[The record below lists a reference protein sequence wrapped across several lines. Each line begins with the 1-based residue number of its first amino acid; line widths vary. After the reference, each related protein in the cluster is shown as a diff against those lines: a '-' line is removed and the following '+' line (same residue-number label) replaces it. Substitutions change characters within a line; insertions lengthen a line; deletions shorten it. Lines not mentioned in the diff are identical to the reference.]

1 MVNSDKSEP
10 RSFQNFKS
18 HRYMSTI
25 YGHKIIKTTHKII
38 KMVVKTIFEILRSSE
53 LEISHSVESCDKK
66 IDKISTMPKIAVS
79 KL

>member
-1 MVNSDKSEP
+1 MFDSDKSEP

-18 HRYMSTI
+18 HICRRYM
-25 YGHKIIKTTHKII
+25 GIKSL

-66 IDKISTMPKIAVS
+66 IDKISTMPKIA
-79 KL
+79 